1 MQGIKKDIDLANR
14 IRAIQANEDP
24 PKAFQELTDAATI
37 VWDVEDGLSAW
48 VTLTGGGTRAL
59 GTPSNVADGDFGT
72 LKIEQGTGGDTLTLP
87 GSFNVVNGGAG
98 AVTLTAAIGSIDI
111 ISWVYTD
118 SKFWTTIGLNFTP

>member
-1 MQGIKKDIDLANR
+1 MQGIKKDIDLANK
-14 IRAIQANEDP
+14 IRAIHAHTDP
-24 PKAFQELTDAATI
+24 PKAFQELNDDPTI
-37 VWDVEDGLSAW
+37 AWDVSSGLSAY
-48 VTLTGGGTRAL
+48 VILTGGGARAL
-59 GTPSNVADGDFGT
+59 GTPSGVEDGDFGT

>member
-14 IRAIQANEDP
+14 IRAIHAHTDP
-24 PKAFQELTDAATI
+24 PKAFQELTDAPLI
-37 VWDVEDGLSAW
+37 SWDVSNGLSAY
-48 VTLTGGGTRAL
+48 VILTGSVTRGLLAP
-59 GTPSNVADGDFGT
+59 TNVEDGDFGT
-72 LKIEQGTGGDTLTLP
+72 LKIEQGMGNDTLTLP